1 MTSIRTLVVPVL
13 TAVALLAGALP
24 PAAAAAG
31 TAATGCATGWG
42 STPESTATQNSS
54 PLVQIRTG
62 QHACFD
68 RVVFQI
74 AGSVGAG
81 WDVAYVDAV
90 LADGSG
96 ELVPVAG
103 GARLA
108 VVLRHPSYDEN
119 GQPTYWAGVGHHV
132 ADLAGFRTLR
142 SVVYAGSFEGY
153 TTLGVGT
160 RARLPIR
167 VFALAGPGG
176 DTRIVVD
183 VAHQW

>member
-1 MTSIRTLVVPVL
+1 MTRIRTLVVVPVL
-13 TAVALLAGALP
+13 TAGALLAGALP
-24 PAAAAAG
+24 PDAAAAG
-31 TAATGCATGWG
+31 AAATGCATGWG

-96 ELVPVAG
+96 ELVPVPG
-103 GARLA
+103 GAQDPA
-108 VVLRHPSYDEN
+108 VGGLCRIVRGIHHARGRHPGAAAD
-119 GQPTYWAGVGHHV
+119 PRIRARRTRRGHSGRCRRC
-132 ADLAGFRTLR
+132 A
-142 SVVYAGSFEGY
+142 SVVNAEPPHPPSRVSTTAGWRGRCSF
-153 TTLGVGT
+153 
-160 RARLPIR
+160 
-167 VFALAGPGG
+167 
-176 DTRIVVD
+176 
-183 VAHQW
+183 